1 MQSISH
7 LAGHRLVSRAAK
19 LLAVATISLTTLS
32 ALADDIADVQK
43 LLSAGKNPEALQKAD
58 QYLAVKPKDPMMRFL
73 KGISLSQAGRTTDAI
88 NVFVKLT
95 EDYPELPE
103 PFNNLAVLYAQQG
116 QYDKSRNALEMAIRT
131 NPSYA
136 TAYENLGDVYAK
148 LASQAYSKAL
158 QIDTKSNVAP
168 KLAMIKDLFPRER
181 NNLIAAAGGTAAPIS
196 VTAPPAPAKPVAPVP
211 APAPQVQAVAPT
223 PAPAPAPA
231 PTPAPAPAQVAANTH
246 KPAATLP
253 APSAVAPAPSKAPEP
268 KAVAKAEPVGKE
280 REVEATIHAWIAA
293 WSKKDLNGYFSYYG
307 KDFNPGKPRK
317 AWEDE
322 RRSRIASKRNI
333 TIKLSN
339 MNIVVSGNKAT
350 ATFRQDYRADSL
362 SVGGTKQLEL
372 VRTGN
377 TWTIVK
383 ESSAS

>member
-1 MQSISH
+1 MPSIAQ
-7 LAGHRLVSRAAK
+7 LAGQRLVSRAAK
-19 LLAVATISLTTLS
+19 MLAVATLS
-32 ALADDIADVQK
+32 VTAASVLADDIADVQK

-58 QYLAVKPKDPMMRFL
+58 QYLSAKPKDPMMRFL

-88 NVFVKLT
+88 AVFVKLT

-181 NNLIAAAGGTAAPIS
+181 NSLIAAAGGSAAPITP
-196 VTAPPAPAKPVAPVP
+196 VPAPQPVRPVAP
-211 APAPQVQAVAPT
+211 APAPQVVAIAPPTPAPLPAPVAIKPAPVAP
-223 PAPAPAPA
+223 PVAPAPVVKPVAPAPAPV
-231 PTPAPAPAQVAANTH
+231 VAA
-246 KPAATLP
+246 
-253 APSAVAPAPSKAPEP
+253 APAPEP
-268 KAVAKAEPVGKE
+268 KPTPKVEASSGKE
-280 REVEATIHAWIAA
+280 RDVEAAIHSWITA
-293 WSKKDLNGYFSYYG
+293 WSKKDLNGYFSFYG

-322 RRSRIASKRNI
+322 RRSRIMSKRNI
-333 TIKLSN
+333 SIKLSN
-339 MNIVVSGNKAT
+339 MKISVSGNKAS
-350 ATFRQDYRADSL
+350 ATYRQDYRADGL

-372 VRTGN
+372 IRSGN
-377 TWTIVK
+377 TWLIVK

>member
-7 LAGHRLVSRAAK
+7 LAGLRLVSRAAQ
-19 LLAVATISLTTLS
+19 LLAVATISLTALS
-32 ALADDIADVQK
+32 AIADDIADVQK

-88 NVFVKLT
+88 TVFVKLT

-196 VTAPPAPAKPVAPVP
+196 VTAPPAPPKPVAP
-211 APAPQVQAVAPT
+211 APAPQVQ
-223 PAPAPAPA
+223 APA
-231 PTPAPAPAQVAANTH
+231 PTPAPAPAPVQVAVNTH
-246 KPAATLP
+246 KPAITPPPAVIAPPP
-253 APSAVAPAPSKAPEP
+253 APSAAPEP
-268 KAVAKAEPVGKE
+268 KPAIKAEPAATGRE

-293 WSKKDLNGYFSYYG
+293 WSKKDLNGYFSFYG

-322 RRSRIASKRNI
+322 RRSRISSKRNI